1 MAKGIYMTESNN
13 PSRPGDIGRRISV
26 IGAGYVGLPT
36 AVVLS
41 HRGHFVTVAERNV
54 ERFRE
59 LVTGKS
65 SRAEQGLDELIGE
78 GMASGRL
85 RFVDDAAEAVAEAE
99 FVFLCVETPQA
110 PDGSADLTSIIR
122 AAEQIASR
130 LAPGAVIAN
139 KSTVPLGT
147 VRLIEQLIGRTDV
160 AVVSNPEFLR
170 EGSAIA
176 DSLNPDRVVVGAD
189 NQEAAGRVAQLFCGP
204 EVPVVITDTTTS
216 ELIKYAS
223 NAFLATKLTFVNT
236 MVSMCEEVGADANDL
251 LLGIGYDKRIGF
263 EFLHPGPGWGGSC
276 LPKDTS
282 ALVAIANAA
291 GSNVGIVRA
300 AIAGNEDQLDRVAA
314 KIRDAAGGELRGRTI
329 GVLGL
334 SFKANTN
341 DRRNSPAVSITKRL
355 VHEGAKVRA
364 FDPTVHS
371 ENAHDEDLQHLTIV
385 DSPYS
390 AIAGAHS
397 VVVLTEWPE
406 FQDLD
411 FSKILE
417 LVARP
422 AIVDARNYLDFEAL
436 IRLGFTYSC
445 IGRK

>member
-1 MAKGIYMTESNN
+1 MIESDNQA
-13 PSRPGDIGRRISV
+13 RPGGTGRRISV

-41 HRGHFVTVAERNV
+41 HRGHFVTVAERDE
-54 ERFRE
+54 ERLRE
-59 LVTGKS
+59 IQAGNS
-65 SRAEQGLDELIGE
+65 SRSEQGLEDLIEE
-78 GMASGRL
+78 GIAGGRL
-85 RFVDDAAEAVAEAE
+85 RFVDDAADAVAEAE

-110 PDGSADLTSIIR
+110 PDGSADLTSITR
-122 AAEQIASR
+122 AAKQIASR

-147 VRLIEQLIGRTDV
+147 VGLIEQLIGRTDV

-189 NQEAAGRVAQLFCGP
+189 DRDAARRVARLFCGP

-236 MVSMCEEVGADANDL
+236 MVSMCEEVGADASDL
-251 LLGIGYDKRIGF
+251 LLGMGYDKRIGF

-300 AIAGNEDQLDRVAA
+300 AIAGNEDQLDRVTA
-314 KIRDAAGGELRGRTI
+314 KIRAAAGGDLQGRAI

-355 VHEGAKVRA
+355 VHEGAIVRA

-371 ENAHDEDLQHLTIV
+371 ENTHDQDLQHLTVV

-390 AIAGAHS
+390 AITGAYS

-406 FQDLD
+406 FKDLD
-411 FSKILE
+411 FSKMLE

-422 AIVDARNYLDFEAL
+422 AIVDARNYLDVDAL